1 MKTIMKRNIIGKVA
15 FMFIALCVFTSC
27 NDLFNEKDI
36 QQNPNAPL
44 EDQVGL
50 APLTTGTL
58 ALLGSLH
65 EDTDTRIAFM
75 WSGQLAGQSRQQAG
89 YQAYIVSA
97 STFAW
102 TNYYN
107 IAQNARIIQKKAT
120 VVNNKVAIGLAQ
132 VVEAMVFMKLTAL
145 WGDVPYSEAF
155 DDINHPT
162 PKYDGQLALYN
173 TLIELLNTA
182 YANLGSG
189 VGSIPSTAGRS
200 ADFMF
205 NGSVSKWRAAAM
217 TLQARLYLHLKD
229 YTNAIAS
236 ASIGISSSANDML
249 MLHGSAQAIDWNM
262 NFDFFDTS
270 RPGDTSFDPPAYL
283 PKFMCT
289 DLATGTFTV
298 DQPIRNS
305 KTDETGLYYH
315 FFQYAAESN
324 SGLDPNTQD
333 GMYVQDAPHPLVT
346 YYENQLIIAESK
358 ARLDDLQG
366 GIDALNNVRQGLA
379 SGFINGLTSGYGPL
393 VFTDYDLTDLQAG
406 GTLNPNGTSSAA
418 DQKLALLT
426 EIASEKFII
435 MIGQYEA
442 FNELRRLKTT
452 SPAVDLHIPIAN
464 NTFTNHPTRFIYP
477 QNEVNTNPN
486 VPKVNGEIPDL
497 KTVLPIFQ

>member
-1 MKTIMKRNIIGKVA
+1 MRTNMKNIFNKVA
-15 FMFIALCVFTSC
+15 VVIAALFTLTAC
-27 NDLFNEKDI
+27 NDLFNVNDI
-36 QQNPNAPL
+36 QHNPNAPL
-44 EDQVGL
+44 EDQVGIT
-50 APLTTGTL
+50 PLTTGTL
-58 ALLGSLH
+58 ALLGALH
-65 EDTDTRIAFM
+65 EDTDVRIAFM
-75 WSGQLAGQSRQQAG
+75 WGGQLAGQSRQHAG
-89 YQAYIVSA
+89 YQDYIVSA

-102 TNYYN
+102 ANYYN
-107 IAQNARIIQKKAT
+107 VAQNARIIQKKAT
-120 VVNNKVAIGLAQ
+120 TLNNKVAIGMAQ

-145 WGDVPYSEAF
+145 WGDVPYTEAF
-155 DDINHPT
+155 DDIGHPT

-173 TLIELLNTA
+173 TLIALLNTA
-182 YANLGSG
+182 NTNLGSG
-189 VGSIPSTAGRS
+189 VGNISG
-200 ADFMF
+200 DFIF
-205 NGSVSKWRAAAM
+205 GNKVSKWQAAAK
-217 TLQARLYLHLKD
+217 TLQARLYLHQKD
-229 YTNAIAS
+229 YANAIAS
-236 ASIGISSSANDML
+236 AAQGIASSANDML
-249 MLHGSAQAIDWNM
+249 MYHGSAQAIDWNM

-283 PKFMCT
+283 PTFMCT

-333 GMYVQDAPHPLVT
+333 GMFVQDAPHPLVT

-366 GIDALNNVRQGLA
+366 GIDALNSVRQGLA
-379 SGFINGLTSGYGPL
+379 TGFINGLTSGYGPL

-426 EIASEKFII
+426 EVASEKFIV
-435 MIGQYEA
+435 MLAQYEV
-442 FNELRRLKTT
+442 FCELRRLKTT
-452 SPAVDLHIPIAN
+452 SPPIDLHIPIAN

-486 VPKVNGEIPDL
+486 VPLVNGEVPDL